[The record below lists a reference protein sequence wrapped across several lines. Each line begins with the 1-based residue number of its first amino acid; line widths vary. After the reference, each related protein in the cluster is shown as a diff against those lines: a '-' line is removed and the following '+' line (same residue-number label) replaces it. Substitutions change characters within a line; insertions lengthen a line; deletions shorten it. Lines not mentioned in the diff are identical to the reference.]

1 MKIKDFI
8 SKNWD
13 IFDNKFKQIK
23 KNQEN
28 TLTFQIKNFDVTI
41 SYPNF
46 KYSIKFHD
54 NENNEIFKTLIS
66 KFSRKI
72 NFKKLNKN
80 NWNIVFDEIDI
91 GAYIKK
97 LNLIHPTFFNKEK
110 KKSESIRSEDYEQI
124 FTDES
129 IIEISD
135 DEYARLISKNE
146 FIQFKLRDTSKKISD
161 IYLNIPEDN
170 ISQSLNNDT
179 FIETNERSKV
189 LYKLI
194 SFIGGKEKDKLF
206 WLSGGKK
213 IGKTVTIR
221 YSIIEL
227 NLFYFNFK
235 IIKSKNHSSDIKKII
250 FRECMN
256 LFNDKTYNNFYE
268 FFKKIESIKGYK
280 KNIFDLLLKYCEY
293 INNEKNIDKPIIILD
308 DYDDIYMDE
317 NEIMNENII
326 NSLLKFS
333 KLKYIICGNGK
344 LINNLA
350 LTSLTGIND
359 YYKFNSYNYVI
370 LYYNDFEI
378 KINNKK
384 VTNLLYE
391 VDKKKCEEEFKR
403 YFEKKYNNNK
413 NELLLKLITFEE
425 LIRMNYEF
433 KLNDILLNELPIQ
446 FFKIIY
452 NKEKNIFYVNYLYE
466 EEINTSN
473 QEIQS
478 LVTKKAEIN
487 INLDEHLR
495 KLPKLEECLFERLI
509 ILSIETNSFLK
520 NMFIPNENII
530 KVEEIYNINE
540 NNIDKKENIIDNCPI
555 LIKQNKEGA
564 YYDFALIIEKDKKIY
579 GILIQIGLNKKKTDI
594 STIFSYTSL
603 NYETLI
609 KGLNKLI
616 GKNIDFLSL
625 LFIFNKEKQDNLL
638 KQLKD
643 NKKNKIKQYIYIG
656 KEYTKEFFIPYLEFS
671 NKNKQLYL
679 EKNIIDDKEQF
690 LKSFWPIINYQG
702 YMNHKIDKLLSIDYK
717 EFSDNLIKYFNYEN
731 IFEIKILFEIS
742 DYRNILNDLSQIF
755 LIIFILNDE
764 ILIINKEKKEKQYLL
779 YNNKKHFESLTQNKF
794 LETIK
799 DNKKEIFLCEKIFKE
814 EEENLFFEEQ
824 KLDNEKI
831 ELNKIK
837 KRKVESGYKEE
848 RKKIE
853 KEKYKNKQR
862 YRKQPQNRKK

>member
-1 MKIKDFI
+1 M
-8 SKNWD
+8 
-13 IFDNKFKQIK
+13 
-23 KNQEN
+23 
-28 TLTFQIKNFDVTI
+28 
-41 SYPNF
+41 
-46 KYSIKFHD
+46 
-54 NENNEIFKTLIS
+54 
-66 KFSRKI
+66 
-72 NFKKLNKN
+72 
-80 NWNIVFDEIDI
+80 
-91 GAYIKK
+91 
-97 LNLIHPTFFNKEK
+97 
-110 KKSESIRSEDYEQI
+110 
-124 FTDES
+124 
-129 IIEISD
+129 
-135 DEYARLISKNE
+135 
-146 FIQFKLRDTSKKISD
+146 
-161 IYLNIPEDN
+161 
-170 ISQSLNNDT
+170 
-179 FIETNERSKV
+179 
-189 LYKLI
+189 
-194 SFIGGKEKDKLF
+194 F

-213 IGKTVTIR
+213 IGKTVTIK

-293 INNEKNIDKPIIILD
+293 INNNKNIYKPTIVLD

-344 LINNLA
+344 LINNLV

-717 EFSDNLIKYFNYEN
+717 EFSDNLIKYFSYEN
-731 IFEIKILFEIS
+731 IFKIKILFEIS

-755 LIIFILNDE
+755 LIIFILNDA

-779 YNNKKHFESLTQNKF
+779 YNNNKKHFESLTQNKF
-794 LETIK
+794 LKTIQ

>member
-1 MKIKDFI
+1 MWI
-8 SKNWD
+8 
-13 IFDNKFKQIK
+13 
-23 KNQEN
+23 
-28 TLTFQIKNFDVTI
+28 
-41 SYPNF
+41 
-46 KYSIKFHD
+46 
-54 NENNEIFKTLIS
+54 
-66 KFSRKI
+66 
-72 NFKKLNKN
+72 
-80 NWNIVFDEIDI
+80 
-91 GAYIKK
+91 
-97 LNLIHPTFFNKEK
+97 
-110 KKSESIRSEDYEQI
+110 
-124 FTDES
+124 
-129 IIEISD
+129 
-135 DEYARLISKNE
+135 
-146 FIQFKLRDTSKKISD
+146 
-161 IYLNIPEDN
+161 
-170 ISQSLNNDT
+170 
-179 FIETNERSKV
+179 
-189 LYKLI
+189 
-194 SFIGGKEKDKLF
+194 
-206 WLSGGKK
+206 
-213 IGKTVTIR
+213 
-221 YSIIEL
+221 
-227 NLFYFNFK
+227 
-235 IIKSKNHSSDIKKII
+235 
-250 FRECMN
+250 
-256 LFNDKTYNNFYE
+256 
-268 FFKKIESIKGYK
+268 
-280 KNIFDLLLKYCEY
+280 
-293 INNEKNIDKPIIILD
+293 
-308 DYDDIYMDE
+308 
-317 NEIMNENII
+317 
-326 NSLLKFS
+326 
-333 KLKYIICGNGK
+333 
-344 LINNLA
+344 
-350 LTSLTGIND
+350 TSLTGIND

-495 KLPKLEECLFERLI
+495 KLSKLEECIFERLI

-540 NNIDKKENIIDNCPI
+540 NNIDKKENIIDNSPI

-579 GILIQIGLNKKKTDI
+579 GILIQVGLNKKRTDI

-702 YMNHKIDKLLSIDYK
+702 YINHKIDKLLSIDYK

>member
-80 NWNIVFDEIDI
+80 NWNIVFDEEDI

-135 DEYARLISKNE
+135 DEYASLISKNE
-146 FIQFKLRDTSKKISD
+146 FIQFKLRDTSKKISN

-194 SFIGGKEKDKLF
+194 SFIGGKEKYKLF

-213 IGKTVTIR
+213 IGKTVTIK

-235 IIKSKNHSSDIKKII
+235 IIKSKNHSNDIKKII

-344 LINNLA
+344 LINNLV
-350 LTSLTGIND
+350 LTSLIGIND
-359 YYKFNSYNYVI
+359 YYKFSSYNYVI

-425 LIRMNYEF
+425 LIRMNHEF

-495 KLPKLEECLFERLI
+495 KLSKLEECIFERLI

-564 YYDFALIIEKDKKIY
+564 YYDFTLIIEKDKKIY
-579 GILIQIGLNKKKTDI
+579 GILIQVGLNKKKTDI

-656 KEYTKEFFIPYLEFS
+656 KEYTKEFCIPYLEFS

-779 YNNKKHFESLTQNKF
+779 YNNNKKHFESLTQNKF

-824 KLDNEKI
+824 KIENEKI

-853 KEKYKNKQR
+853 KEYKK
-862 YRKQPQNRKK
+862 KPQNKIK

>member
-80 NWNIVFDEIDI
+80 NWNIVFDEEDI

-135 DEYARLISKNE
+135 DEYASLISKNE
-146 FIQFKLRDTSKKISD
+146 FIQFKLRDTSKKISN

-194 SFIGGKEKDKLF
+194 SFIGGKEKYKLF

-213 IGKTVTIR
+213 IGKTVTIK

-235 IIKSKNHSSDIKKII
+235 IIKSKNHSNDIKKII

-344 LINNLA
+344 LINNLV
-350 LTSLTGIND
+350 LTSLIGIND
-359 YYKFNSYNYVI
+359 YYKFSSYNYVI

-425 LIRMNYEF
+425 LIRMNHEF

-495 KLPKLEECLFERLI
+495 KLSKLEECIFERLI

-564 YYDFALIIEKDKKIY
+564 YYDFTLIIEKDKKIY
-579 GILIQIGLNKKKTDI
+579 GILIQVGLNKKKTDI

-717 EFSDNLIKYFNYEN
+717 EFSDNLIKYFSYEN
-731 IFEIKILFEIS
+731 IFKIKILFEIS
-742 DYRNILNDLSQIF
+742 DYKNILNDLSQIF

-779 YNNKKHFESLTQNKF
+779 YNNNKKHFESLTQNKF

-824 KLDNEKI
+824 KIENEKI

-853 KEKYKNKQR
+853 KEYKK
-862 YRKQPQNRKK
+862 KPQNKIK

>member
-80 NWNIVFDEIDI
+80 NWNIVFDEEDI

-135 DEYARLISKNE
+135 DEYASLISKNE
-146 FIQFKLRDTSKKISD
+146 FIQFKLRDTSKKISN

-256 LFNDKTYNNFYE
+256 LFNDNTYNNFYE

-391 VDKKKCEEEFKR
+391 MDKKKCEEEFKR

-579 GILIQIGLNKKKTDI
+579 GILIQVGLNKKKTDI

-717 EFSDNLIKYFNYEN
+717 EFSDNLIKYFSYEN
-731 IFEIKILFEIS
+731 IFTIKILFEIS

-755 LIIFILNDE
+755 LIIFILNDA

-779 YNNKKHFESLTQNKF
+779 YNNNKKHFESLTQNKF
-794 LETIK
+794 LKTIQ

-814 EEENLFFEEQ
+814 EEENLYFEEL

-853 KEKYKNKQR
+853 KEYKK
-862 YRKQPQNRKK
+862 KPQNKIK

>member
-1 MKIKDFI
+1 MK
-8 SKNWD
+8 
-13 IFDNKFKQIK
+13 
-23 KNQEN
+23 
-28 TLTFQIKNFDVTI
+28 
-41 SYPNF
+41 
-46 KYSIKFHD
+46 
-54 NENNEIFKTLIS
+54 NE
-66 KFSRKI
+66 
-72 NFKKLNKN
+72 
-80 NWNIVFDEIDI
+80 
-91 GAYIKK
+91 
-97 LNLIHPTFFNKEK
+97 KEK
-110 KKSESIRSEDYEQI
+110 
-124 FTDES
+124 
-129 IIEISD
+129 
-135 DEYARLISKNE
+135 N
-146 FIQFKLRDTSKKISD
+146 
-161 IYLNIPEDN
+161 
-170 ISQSLNNDT
+170 
-179 FIETNERSKV
+179 
-189 LYKLI
+189 
-194 SFIGGKEKDKLF
+194 KLF

-213 IGKTVTIR
+213 IGKTITIR
-221 YSIIEL
+221 CSIKYS
-227 NLFYFNFK
+227 NFFYFNFK

-250 FRECMN
+250 FRECMS
-256 LFNDKTYNNFYE
+256 LFNDNTYNNFYE
-268 FFKKIESIKGYK
+268 FFKKIESIRGYK
-280 KNIFDLLLKYCEY
+280 NNIFDLLLKYCEY
-293 INNEKNIDKPIIILD
+293 INNDKNIYNPTIVLD

-333 KLKYIICGNGK
+333 RLKYIICGNGK
-344 LINNLA
+344 LINNLV

-403 YFEKKYNNNK
+403 YFQKKYNNNK
-413 NELLLKLITFEE
+413 NEILLKLITFEE

-452 NKEKNIFYVNYLYE
+452 NKEKNIFYINYLYE

-495 KLPKLEECLFERLI
+495 KLSKLEECIFERLI

-540 NNIDKKENIIDNCPI
+540 NNIDKIENIIDNSPI

-579 GILIQIGLNKKKTDI
+579 GILIQVGLNKKRTDI

-643 NKKNKIKQYIYIG
+643 NKKNKIKQYISIG

-717 EFSDNLIKYFNYEN
+717 EFSDNLIKYFSYEN
-731 IFEIKILFEIS
+731 IFKIKILFEIR
-742 DYRNILNDLSQIF
+742 DYKNILNDLSQIF
-755 LIIFILNDE
+755 LIIFILNDK

-814 EEENLFFEEQ
+814 EEENLYFEEE

-837 KRKVESGYKEE
+837 KRKVESDYKEE

-853 KEKYKNKQR
+853 EEKNKNKQR